1 MYRELDNLLSA
12 ETTEDSWY
20 DDGCIIA
27 SDILSD
33 FRADDWGKLKTE
45 VLTKPL
51 EWQKKL
57 AYCMDNNGSSH
68 EFSILLSL
76 LSIDNEELFEV
87 CIDSLRSFVTPESK
101 QMILNDPSI
110 LQRINDKLPKASAPV
125 KKILEDFLEKVH
137 S

>member
-12 ETTEDSWY
+12 ETTEGSWY

-33 FRADDWGKLKTE
+33 FRADDWGKLKSE

-76 LSIDNEELFEV
+76 LSIDDEELFEV

-101 QMILNDPSI
+101 QMILNDPFI

>member
-33 FRADDWGKLKTE
+33 FRADDWEKLKNE
-45 VLTKPL
+45 ALTKPL

-76 LSIDNEELFEV
+76 LSIDNEELFEA

>member
-33 FRADDWGKLKTE
+33 FRVDDWGKLKNE
-45 VLTKPL
+45 ALTKPL

-57 AYCMDNNGSSH
+57 AYCMNNNGSSH

>member
-1 MYRELDNLLSA
+1 M
-12 ETTEDSWY
+12 
-20 DDGCIIA
+20 
-27 SDILSD
+27 
-33 FRADDWGKLKTE
+33 GKIKNE
-45 VLTKPL
+45 ALTKPL

-87 CIDSLRSFVTPESK
+87 CIDSLRSFVTSESK
-101 QMILNDPSI
+101 QMILKDPSI
-110 LQRINDKLPKASAPV
+110 LQRINDKVPKASAPV

>member
-12 ETTEDSWY
+12 ETTEGSWY

-33 FRADDWGKLKTE
+33 FRADDWGKLKSE

-87 CIDSLRSFVTPESK
+87 CIDSLRSLVTPESK

>member
-12 ETTEDSWY
+12 ETTEGSWY

-33 FRADDWGKLKTE
+33 FRADDWGKLKSE

-76 LSIDNEELFEV
+76 LSIDDEELFEV

-101 QMILNDPSI
+101 QMILNDPFI
-110 LQRINDKLPKASAPV
+110 LQRINDKMPKASAPV

>member
-33 FRADDWGKLKTE
+33 FRGDDWGKLKNE
-45 VLTKPL
+45 ALTKPL

-101 QMILNDPSI
+101 QMILSDPSI
-110 LQRINDKLPKASAPV
+110 LQRINDKLPRASAPV